1 MNKAFFINGGAGR
14 VLCSMPG
21 LERYAKTHDDF
32 IIIAES
38 WSELFLNNVTLRKHV
53 YPLGHKDLFEEKLKD
68 KKIVSLEPYRVN
80 EYFTQR
86 CNLIQA
92 FDIEINELDEIP
104 KTGEIKLDLN
114 KEDQITGYTLVSEV
128 KETLKKEKV
137 VVFQPFG
144 QSAKVEGN
152 FIYDSTGRS
161 FEVAN
166 IISLIEKL
174 KKNFAVILMGE
185 IEIPGWTNMGVAAPK
200 GLGLNGWAGVINAAD
215 HFLGCDSV
223 GQHLAYAVG
232 KPTTVVIGSTFPEN
246 ISYPDSK
253 KFTVIDNGKGKREYS
268 PIRITFDMNVDRNNE
283 DLMVLTEDTMNQIV
297 KGMKKPSG
305 KQIPVASAVV
315 PTPQNTPFVSP
326 KKLTPSSSSPLSDLG
341 SSQPVRKFGEPFVV
355 SKKKKKKPIDELIEI
370 ETKKS

>member
-38 WSELFLNNVTLRKHV
+38 WSELFLNNITLRKHV
-53 YPLGHKDLFEEKLKD
+53 YPVGHKDLFEEKLKD
-68 KKIVSLEPYRVN
+68 KKIVSLEPYRIN
-80 EYFTQR
+80 QYFNQK

-92 FDIEINELDEIP
+92 FDIEINELDDIP
-104 KTGEIKLDLN
+104 ETGEIKLDLN
-114 KEDQITGYTLVSEV
+114 KEDQVTGYTLVAEV

-137 VVFQPFG
+137 IVFQPFG

-174 KKNFAVILMGE
+174 KKNFAVILMAE

-232 KPTTVVIGSTFPEN
+232 KPTTVVIGSTYPEN

-297 KGMKKPSG
+297 KGIKKPSG
-305 KQIPVASAVV
+305 NQKTIPIKSAVV
-315 PTPQNTPFVSP
+315 PTPQNTPFMDT
-326 KKLTPSSSSPLSDLG
+326 KKLIPSK
-341 SSQPVRKFGEPFVV
+341 SQPVRKFGEPFVV
-355 SKKKKKKPIDELIEI
+355 SKKKKKKPIDELIDI
-370 ETKKS
+370 ETNKS